1 MKISDLLRE
10 VLTILLKAEVKK
22 HPSSLDLKLNL
33 ANRLYFDM
41 KLQEAELI
49 IEGVNNDFFTLYG
62 LDDERTIKSLEIKGN
77 IEFEK
82 GDFKSAKISFKKINY
97 RGE

>member
-1 MKISDLLRE
+1 
-10 VLTILLKAEVKK
+10 
-22 HPSSLDLKLNL
+22 
-33 ANRLYFDM
+33 M
-41 KLQEAELI
+41 KLQEAEFI

-77 IEFEK
+77 IECEK
-82 GDFKSAKISFKKINY
+82 GDFKSARISFTKLIN